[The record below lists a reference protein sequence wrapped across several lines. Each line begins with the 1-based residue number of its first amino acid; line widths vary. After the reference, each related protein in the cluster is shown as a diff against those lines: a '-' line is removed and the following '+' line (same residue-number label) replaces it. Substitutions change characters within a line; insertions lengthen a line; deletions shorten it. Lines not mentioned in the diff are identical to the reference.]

1 MSCGLSYGA
10 LLVLEKLYRDH
21 CFGKDK
27 GYHCKKLE
35 RIISEKTDSKF
46 DKIIKELLNE
56 RYITPINK
64 KELKY
69 YISDMPKAIHA
80 LNSHEYSVTQ
90 GRKRKL

>member
-1 MSCGLSYGA
+1 MTN
-10 LLVLEKLYRDH
+10 E
-21 CFGKDK
+21 
-27 GYHCKKLE
+27 
-35 RIISEKTDSKF
+35 
-46 DKIIKELLNE
+46 ELLNE